1 MSDWQSAEEHV
12 ERATTLLHRG
22 RWMEAEHALRKAVE
36 IDPSRGEWH
45 AMLASALDALGRL
58 QESLASIRQASAL
71 LPDDPEPLLA
81 AADLCGRLKRWEE
94 TLEHADR
101 ALELSPNDDLV
112 HAFRISALNA
122 LGRVEDAEVA
132 YFLAQQSLEEMPRCL
147 VAMGDL
153 QLGRQRYDQAHW
165 CYHEA
170 MRQDPTIPRLRARL
184 ASLLAATG
192 KPQRALQ
199 LQLADLRENP
209 ASIDT
214 LLECG
219 TLLARMRRLPEAIE
233 KFHRVLEFE
242 PANIDAHWYLGQAS
256 LELGQY
262 DKARVEFEVV
272 RRLDP
277 DTPLVRR
284 RLAEALL
291 GCERLDD
298 ARDQLVEA
306 FDRVA
311 EDEEPEELDRLGE
324 LLLRVDLNTEART
337 LYERIVL
344 NGTETPETL
353 CRLAVCRFRCGDR
366 TEGIAMSR
374 RVLRINPECLR
385 SMHNLALAA
394 LEEGRLLSAARW
406 VERGLRI
413 DPCDD
418 ELRRVRSRVWTRMA
432 VRWTLGLPAAARKLG
447 VRILDAIRARF
458 SKEPPTT
465 PPAA

>member
-1 MSDWQSAEEHV
+1 
-12 ERATTLLHRG
+12 
-22 RWMEAEHALRKAVE
+22 MEAEHALRKAVE
-36 IDPSRGEWH
+36 IDPSRGDWH

-58 QESLASIRQASAL
+58 HESLASIRQAAAL
-71 LPDDPEPLLA
+71 LPDDPEPLMA
-81 AADLCGRLKRWEE
+81 AADLCGRLKRWDE

-122 LGRVEDAEVA
+122 LDRVEDAEVA

-153 QLGRQRYDQAHW
+153 QLSRQRYDQANW
-165 CYHEA
+165 CYQEA
-170 MRQDPTIPRLRARL
+170 MRQDPSIPRLRSRL

-209 ASIDT
+209 ASIET

-256 LELGQY
+256 LELGQF

-291 GCERLDD
+291 GCDRLDD
-298 ARDQLVEA
+298 ARDQLIEA

-311 EDEEPEELDRLGE
+311 DDESMEELDRLGD
-324 LLLRVDLNTEART
+324 LLLRVELNAEARV
-337 LYERIVL
+337 LYERINR
-344 NGTETPETL
+344 NGVESPDIL
-353 CRLAVCRFRCGDR
+353 CKLAVCRFRCGDR
-366 TEGIAMSR
+366 PEGVAMSR
-374 RVLRINPECLR
+374 RVLRLDPECIR

-406 VERGLRI
+406 VERGLNI
-413 DPCDD
+413 DPSDTD
-418 ELRRVRSRVWTRMA
+418 LRRVRSRVWTRLA
-432 VRWTLGLPAAARKLG
+432 VRWTLGLPSATRKLA
-447 VRILDAIRARF
+447 VQIMTFARGGF
-458 SKEPPTT
+458 RRTPTDPPPSEGTDNN
-465 PPAA
+465 PSP